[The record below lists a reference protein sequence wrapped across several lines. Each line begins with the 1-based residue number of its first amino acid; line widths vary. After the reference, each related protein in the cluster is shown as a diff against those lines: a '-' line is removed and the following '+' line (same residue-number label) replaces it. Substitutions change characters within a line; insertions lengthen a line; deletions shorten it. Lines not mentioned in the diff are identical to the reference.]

1 MRASRSE
8 IATTMSAVAAGGD
21 RVVYEREQKGRT
33 GGALMC
39 ACVCYQT
46 EWGRAGR
53 VFQRR
58 FVCVCCVQR
67 AALERDVTT
76 RKRERQ
82 RESGGQLAF
91 WSKKWYENKVE
102 SFAMYSFLLS
112 RRRALSSPL
121 ATTARTHCHTSVHHS
136 QTPPSL
142 SHCSHNKTKEALID
156 LIGSP
161 VNAHPSAGRCSTRCP
176 QGGSRAAGRR
186 RPPPPRSPPAGHP
199 RSSAGCTRG
208 R

>member
-1 MRASRSE
+1 MIESYMRGNR
-8 IATTMSAVAAGGD
+8 
-21 RVVYEREQKGRT
+21 R
-33 GGALMC
+33 GAQVGHSC
-39 ACVCYQT
+39 VRVCYQT
-46 EWGRAGR
+46 EWGAGGSCLPAS
-53 VFQRR
+53 
-58 FVCVCCVQR
+58 VCVCVCVLC

-76 RKRERQ
+76 RKRERL

-91 WSKKWYENKVE
+91 WSKRWYENKVE
-102 SFAMYSFLLS
+102 SFTMYSFLFLS
-112 RRRALSSPL
+112 RPRRRALSSPL
-121 ATTARTHCHTSVHHS
+121 ATTARTHCHTAVHHS

-142 SHCSHNKTKEALID
+142 SHFSHNKTKEALTD

-186 RPPPPRSPPAGHP
+186 RPSPPRSPPAGHP